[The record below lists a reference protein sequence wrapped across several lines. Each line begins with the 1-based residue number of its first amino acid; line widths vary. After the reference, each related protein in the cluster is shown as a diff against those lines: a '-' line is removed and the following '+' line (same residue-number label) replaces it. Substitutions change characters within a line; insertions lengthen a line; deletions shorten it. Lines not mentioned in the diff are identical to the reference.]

1 MRLLYRRLFA
11 TCAIL
16 SSLLSAPVDAQGQAD
31 RFTGEQIQRDLDSLA
46 EWILTIHPSPFVHC
60 SSIEFNDAVESAK
73 TTFAGGGTLYGAAQ
87 MAAKVCNVLKD
98 SHTGVA
104 LQSFSEQLGA
114 TYGHLP
120 LEI

>member
-1 MRLLYRRLFA
+1 MKPFFRRLFA

-16 SSLLSAPVDAQGQAD
+16 SCLLSTPVDAKGQVD

-60 SSIEFNDAVESAK
+60 SSIEFNEALESAK

-87 MAAKVCNVLKD
+87 MAAKVCNVL
-98 SHTGVA
+98 
-104 LQSFSEQLGA
+104 
-114 TYGHLP
+114 
-120 LEI
+120 